1 MKLSAVSAFAIAVA
15 LTPVVVAAQTGDE
28 SNQPARRVG
37 IDTITVTAEKREGNL
52 QDTAIAISAFE
63 GDALENRGIDDLSN
77 LQSYVPGFHVGQEQD
92 GFKVSLRGIGLQ
104 GTSSITD
111 PGVAFYI
118 DNLYIPRP
126 AGGSAIFYDIDRIE
140 VLRGPQGTLYGRNAT
155 GGVVNVIANEPTFD
169 YGGHIGGTYGSRD
182 LWEVRG
188 TANIPLSENT
198 ATRFSIVRTEEDG
211 YVDNVFSASGD
222 DDPFGTEGDFTAR
235 GQLLVDGGDDWSILA
250 SATYSDLNGSGVA
263 YHFLERVPGG
273 PPPVQG
279 LIMSMV
285 PPDPTDPLTVN
296 NDAEAYNDTE
306 TLSTFLRFEKSLG
319 SVDLWMQGGLLW
331 QDTNLQQDFDGSPID
346 VSIFNKE
353 QENEAESL
361 ELRFSSNNDSPLEWI
376 IGAYYFHEDTYIFRR
391 VRLNGFVPAPGPGM
405 ISLPDFLLDEY
416 GASTTIAG
424 FASGT
429 YSLTDQFRV
438 TGGVRYTADKKT
450 GSLFNASNFGLP
462 TRPDL
467 VDIEEKFTKVT
478 WKGGL
483 EYDIGDSALAYVN
496 VSSGYKAGGFN
507 ITSNGDPY
515 DPENVIAYEAGL
527 KSNPFGGRAQIN
539 IDAFYYDYSDLQL
552 TTLLFIGGAPGQ
564 FTTNAGK
571 ATLWGVELDTQ
582 FEVTEDLLATFT
594 YSYLDAEFDEYCN
607 LDPRFPTPGVM
618 DPSDPGCPLGGL
630 TNLAGNKIPYVADH
644 TLTGGLQ
651 YGFDLGAAGSII
663 AAVNTTWH
671 SEMFLREYN
680 DPVIDRV
687 SSNMKTDIT
696 VTYFVGDSGLSVTGF
711 VTNLEDDVERNN
723 IYITPGFIGESATT
737 AYTKPRT
744 FGVKVD
750 YEF

>member
-1 MKLSAVSAFAIAVA
+1 MRIRPVSPLAIMVA
-15 LTPVVVAAQTGDE
+15 LAPCAAAAQDGGEGD
-28 SNQPARRVG
+28 RRNVG
-37 IDTITVTAEKREGNL
+37 IDNIVVTAEKREENL
-52 QDTAIAISAFE
+52 QDSAIAISAFS
-63 GDALENRGIDDLSN
+63 GDSLENRGIDDLSN
-77 LQSYVPGFHVGQEQD
+77 FQSYVPGFHVGQEQD

-118 DNLYIPRP
+118 DNFYIPRP
-126 AGGSAIFYDIDRIE
+126 AGGSAIFYDVNRIE

-169 YGGHIGGTYGSRD
+169 YEGQIGASYGSRN

-188 TANIPLSENT
+188 VANIPLSEKA
-198 ATRFSIVRTEEDG
+198 ATRFSVVRTEEEG
-211 YVDNVFSASGD
+211 YVENVFNASAD
-222 DDPFGTEGDFTAR
+222 DDPFGTDGDITAR
-235 GQLLVDGGDDWSILA
+235 GQFLFEGDDDWSFLA
-250 SATYSDLNGSGVA
+250 SATYSNLKGTGVA
-263 YHFLERVPGG
+263 YHFLERVQGG
-273 PPPVQG
+273 PPPVQA
-279 LIMSMV
+279 LIASQV
-285 PPDPTDPLTVN
+285 PADPTDPLIVN
-296 NDAEAYNDTE
+296 NDAEAFNDTE
-306 TLSTFLRFEKSLG
+306 TISTFARLEKSFG
-319 SVDLWMQGGLLW
+319 PVDMWLQVGKLW
-331 QDTNLQQDFDGSPID
+331 QDTDLQQDFDGSPID
-346 VSIFNKE
+346 VSIFNKV
-353 QENEAESL
+353 QENEAESVEFRL
-361 ELRFSSNNDSPLEWI
+361 SSNNDGPLEWI
-376 IGAYYFHEDTYIFRR
+376 LGAYYFHEDTFIFRR
-391 VRLNGFVPAPGPGM
+391 VRLNGFVAPPGPGM
-405 ISLPDFLLDEY
+405 ISLPDFLLDEF
-416 GASTTIAG
+416 GDSRTVAG

-429 YSLTDQFRV
+429 YSLTDNLRI

-467 VDIEEKFTKVT
+467 TDIEETFTKVT

-483 EYDIGDSALAYVN
+483 EYDVSDNALAYVN

-515 DPENVIAYEAGL
+515 DEENVTAYEAGL
-527 KSNPFGGRAQIN
+527 KSNPFDGRAQIN
-539 IDAFYYDYSDLQL
+539 IDAFYYDYTDLQL

-571 ATLWGVELDTQ
+571 ATLWGVEVDTQ
-582 FEVTEDLLATFT
+582 YELSEDLLATFT
-594 YSYLDAEFDEYCN
+594 YSYLNAEFDEYCN
-607 LDPRFPTPGVM
+607 LDPRFPSPAPT
-618 DPSDPGCPLGGL
+618 DPSDPGCPAGGL
-630 TNLAGNKIPYVADH
+630 TNLAGNAIPYVADH
-644 TLTGGLQ
+644 TITGGLQ
-651 YGFDLGAAGSII
+651 YGFDLGEIGSVV
-663 AAVNTTWH
+663 ASVNTSWH

-687 SSNMKTDIT
+687 GPNTKTDIT
-696 VTYFVGDSGLSVTGF
+696 VTYFAGDTGLSVTGF

>member
-1 MKLSAVSAFAIAVA
+1 MRLTTASLLAISVA
-15 LTPVVVAAQTGDE
+15 LGPTVAAAQEEDGGE
-28 SNQPARRVG
+28 RGRVG
-37 IDTITVTAEKREGNL
+37 IDSVVVTAEKRESTL
-52 QDTAIAISAFE
+52 QDTPFAISAFG
-63 GDALENRGIDDLSN
+63 GDSLEDRGIDDLSN
-77 LQSYVPGFHVGQEQD
+77 FQSYVPGFHVGQEQD

-126 AGGSAIFYDIDRIE
+126 AGGSAIFYDVDRIE

-155 GGVVNVIANEPTFD
+155 GGVVNVISNEPTFD
-169 YGGHIGGTYGSRD
+169 YEGQIGATYGSRD

-198 ATRFSIVRTEEDG
+198 ATRFSIVRTEENG
-211 YVDNVFSASGD
+211 YVDNVFSASSD

-235 GQLLVDGGDDWSILA
+235 GQLLVDGGDDDWSILA

-263 YHFLERVPGG
+263 MHFLERVTGG

-279 LIMSMV
+279 LIASMV
-285 PPDPTDPLTVN
+285 PPDPTDPLIVN
-296 NDAEAYNDTE
+296 NDAEAFNDTE
-306 TLSTFLRFEKSLG
+306 TLSTFLRFEKAVG
-319 SVDLWMQGGLLW
+319 SVDLWMQAGMLW
-331 QDTNLQQDFDGSPID
+331 QDTSLQQDFDGSPID

-353 QENEAESL
+353 QENEAESV
-361 ELRFSSNNDSPLEWI
+361 ELRLSSNNDSPLEWI
-376 IGAYYFHEDTYIFRR
+376 LGAYYFHEDTFIFRR

-405 ISLPDFLLDEY
+405 ISLPDFLLDEF
-416 GASTTIAG
+416 GASRTIAG
-424 FASGT
+424 FASAT
-429 YSLTDQFRV
+429 YSLSDALRL

-450 GSLFNASNFGLP
+450 GSLFNTSNFGLP

-467 VDIEEKFTKVT
+467 TDIEETFTKVT
-478 WKGGL
+478 WRGGL
-483 EYDIGDSALAYVN
+483 EYDINDNALAYAN

-515 DPENVIAYEAGL
+515 DEENVIAYEAGL
-527 KSNPFGGRAQIN
+527 KSNPFDGRAQIN
-539 IDAFYYDYSDLQL
+539 IDAFYYDYTDLQL

-582 FEVTEDLLATFT
+582 YELSDNLLANLT
-594 YSYLDAEFDEYCN
+594 YSYIDAEFDEYCN
-607 LDPRFPTPGVM
+607 LDPRFPSPGAM

-644 TLTGGLQ
+644 TITGGLQ
-651 YGFDLGAAGSII
+651 YAFDLGSAGSVV
-663 AAVNTTWH
+663 AAVNTSWH
-671 SEMFLREYN
+671 SELFLREYN

-687 SSNMKTDIT
+687 GPNTKTDIT
-696 VTYFVGDSGLSVTGF
+696 LTYFVADSGLAITGF